1 MPKNFDSKIYFRD
14 RLDAADQLIDAMP
27 AQSLRDQDVIV
38 VAISEG
44 AVVIADR
51 IARALNASM
60 DILLGDAVY
69 APNNPELP
77 IAMISE
83 TQTLVMHQAL
93 VEAFGI
99 DEDYV
104 YSEAKRRYENEVL
117 SHVYRYRQG
126 TPMCSVDDR
135 VVILVDECIETGLT
149 IMTAIKSMLEASA
162 TNVYVAAPILDRDV
176 QENLITVSDGVFC
189 PHTIRDYISIEY
201 YYETLEK
208 PIFET
213 IERILNDHE

>member
-1 MPKNFDSKIYFRD
+1 MPKNSDSKIYFRD
-14 RLDAADQLIDAMP
+14 RLDAATQLIDTMP
-27 AQSLRDQDVIV
+27 IQSLQDQDVVV

-44 AVVIADR
+44 AVLIADR
-51 IARALNASM
+51 IAQALNAPM
-60 DILLGDAVY
+60 EILLSDVIY

-83 TQTLVMHQAL
+83 MQTLVMHRAL

-117 SHVYRYRQG
+117 AHVYRYRQG
-126 TPMCSVDDR
+126 TPICSVDDR

-176 QENLITVSDGVFC
+176 QENLIRISDGVFC

-208 PIFET
+208 PTFET
-213 IERILNDHE
+213 IERILKDHE

>member
-1 MPKNFDSKIYFRD
+1 MPKNSDSKLYFRD
-14 RLDAADQLIDAMP
+14 RLDAAAQLIDAMP
-27 AQSLRDQDVIV
+27 IRSLRDQDVSV

-51 IARALNASM
+51 VARVLDAPM
-60 DILLGDAVY
+60 DILLSAAVF

-83 TQTLVMHQAL
+83 TQTLVMHREL

-104 YSEAKRRYENEVL
+104 YNEARRRYDDEVL

-126 TPMCSVDDR
+126 DPIGSVENR
-135 VVILVDECIETGLT
+135 VVILVDESVETGLT
-149 IMTAIKSMLEASA
+149 VMTAINSMLEAAA
-162 TNVYVAAPILDRDV
+162 TNVYVAVPILDADV
-176 QENLITVSDGVFC
+176 QEHLITVSDGVFC
-189 PHTIRDYISIEY
+189 PHTIRDYIAIEY

-208 PIFET
+208 PTFET
-213 IERILNDHE
+213 IERILKDHE